1 MVSFQRIIERF
12 PSITPRDD
20 DTKIVKFTDSFT
32 DELDSFADDIES
44 VQASRFI
51 DKASGKE
58 LDQLGKQYGVL
69 GNRESRNDDEY
80 RQYLKSLVPVF
91 RFQGTVPGIRAA
103 VAAGL
108 DLNDGL
114 GGGTQDILVKE
125 HFEDDPPTDEEHLEY
140 TLIFE
145 NWTQHQGQTVEE
157 LAELSDSSMSRLR
170 QPQYNINEET
180 TVTSDDTIIKDKN
193 ITSDTANSTDAVT
206 INENIVVWETGDWND
221 MRWQ

>member
-20 DTKIVKFTDSFT
+20 DTVIVKLTDSFT
-32 DELDSFADDIES
+32 DELNEFGNDITS
-44 VQASRFI
+44 VQESRFI
-51 DKASGKE
+51 NEASGKE
-58 LDQLGKQYGVL
+58 LDQLGKQYGIL
-69 GNRESRNDDEY
+69 GGRDGRTDDEY

-114 GGGTQDILVKE
+114 GGGTQDIFVKE

-145 NWTQHQGQTVEE
+145 NWTPHRGATVEE

-170 QPQYNINEET
+170 QPQYNIEKDITIISDSITVEEAINIPDT
-180 TVTSDDTIIKDKN
+180 TTSTDTIRRD
-193 ITSDTANSTDAVT
+193 
-206 INENIVVWETGDWND
+206 INTVVWDSGNWNS
-221 MRWQ
+221 MHWQ